1 MTELAP
7 IRGGAA
13 ARPLPA
19 ALPVGC
25 NGRGA
30 QASSPARPV
39 SFAEQPLAEQFAMVA
54 EAGVFDFFD
63 RLPMEGEV
71 DTFRA
76 LSAANALP
84 AFTASG
90 VYALGPGYLPAL
102 RANMARAAAAGAKFH
117 NMMVFA
123 WHTGGRWVTDD
134 EVIRA
139 WAEAWEAG
147 EAAGIEPCFELH
159 VNMWSEDPRRVA
171 VAARAADRMGI
182 PFNLTLDYSHMLF
195 KMGDAEEL
203 DISGI
208 RDDVETGRVV
218 LDPYLPGNLVD
229 EWLEMGIVRW
239 FQLRAVAPAGPR
251 NLWSTH
257 DSGNG
262 AAGVP
267 DDPHQRARE
276 GRPGRAILYP
286 FAQPAPGEWHSP
298 WEAWRLEPCKHV
310 ARKVLRHHAETP
322 GSRLAVITTE
332 MINLTDYGDGAKFSL
347 IGQNA
352 AIAAF
357 LRAEMRSLG
366 IPEGLPS

>member
-1 MTELAP
+1 MRPLT
-7 IRGGAA
+7 AA
-13 ARPLPA
+13 ADRAAPAPLPI
-19 ALPVGC
+19 GC

-30 QASSPARPV
+30 QASSPACPV
-39 SFAEQPLAEQFAMVA
+39 SFAEPPLAEQFAMVA
-54 EAGVFDFFD
+54 GAGVFDFFD
-63 RLPMEGEV
+63 RLPMEGQV
-71 DTFRA
+71 DAFRA
-76 LSAANALP
+76 LSADHHLP

-90 VYALGPGYLPAL
+90 VYALGPGYLPML
-102 RANMARAAAAGAKFH
+102 RANMARAVAAGAKFH

-123 WHTGGRWVTDD
+123 WHSEGRWVTDD

-171 VAARAADRMGI
+171 TVARAAERLGI

-195 KMGDAEEL
+195 KMGDPAELEV
-203 DISGI
+203 SGI
-208 RDDVETGRVV
+208 RGDVEAGRLV

-239 FQLRAVAPAGPR
+239 FQLRSVTPAGPR
-251 NLWSTH
+251 NLWSHH
-257 DSGNG
+257 DSRNG

-267 DDPHQRARE
+267 DDPNQRARD
-276 GRPGRAILYP
+276 GAAGRAILYP
-286 FAQPAPGEWHSP
+286 FTRPGPGEWHSP
-298 WEAWRLEPCKHV
+298 WEAWRLEPCKEV
-310 ARKVLRHHAETP
+310 ARKVLAHHAASP
-322 GSRLAVITTE
+322 DSRLAVITTE

-357 LRAEMRSLG
+357 LRAEMRARG